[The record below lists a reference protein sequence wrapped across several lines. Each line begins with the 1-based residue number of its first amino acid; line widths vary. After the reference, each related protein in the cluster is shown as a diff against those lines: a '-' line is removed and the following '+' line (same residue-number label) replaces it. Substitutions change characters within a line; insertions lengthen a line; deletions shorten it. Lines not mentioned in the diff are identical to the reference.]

1 MMFPYCKY
9 SVAIYCT
16 MITSK
21 QYNSYVLEYPRKCK
35 EQRAEYFE

>member
-1 MMFPYCKY
+1 
-9 SVAIYCT
+9 

-35 EQRAEYFE
+35 EQRAEYFEWHM